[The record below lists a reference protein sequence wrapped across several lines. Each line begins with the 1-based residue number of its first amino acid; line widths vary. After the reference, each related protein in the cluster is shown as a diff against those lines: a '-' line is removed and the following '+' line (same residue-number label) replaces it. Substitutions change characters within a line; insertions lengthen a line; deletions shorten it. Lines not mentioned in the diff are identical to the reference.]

1 MISTPHLGK
10 LGKTAAAKGRIF
22 ILALSCAA
30 LLSSPA
36 FASTLT
42 RTSSFTYDA
51 ATGLLT
57 SETIEPTAT
66 SCNGNNT
73 SCAVATTYTYDAY
86 GNKTAATVS
95 GSGVTTRSTSSGYDS
110 QGEFQTSAANALSQ
124 SESWVYDQRFGVP
137 TSHTGPNGLTT
148 TWSYD
153 TFGRVTQENR
163 PDGTKTV
170 YTYINCAT
178 SGTCISGAA
187 IAQSAVTYAPGGSTI
202 ISPTTTSYYNSLSRK
217 IAVTTQGF
225 DGSTIITT
233 IQYDTNGR
241 VSQTSRPY
249 FQSGGTPHL
258 TVNTYDTIGRVTQV
272 SLPNGGTL
280 TYAYHGLTTS
290 VTNDHGQTTTTV
302 KNAQGLNASV
312 TDALGHTTNYGY
324 DAGGNLTSITDP
336 YGNVAANTYDIRSQK
351 IASSDPDMGSWS
363 YVYDVLGELVSQTDA
378 KGQTSTL
385 SYDLLGRVTSR
396 SENSQVSSWTYD
408 TATHGIGKVAEAKAC
423 TSSGCATVVSDRT
436 FAYDSLG
443 RPSSSI
449 TTVDGIANTY
459 TQTYDS
465 DGRPSTIA
473 YPSGLTLQYVYTSL
487 SYLSQIK
494 DNSSGTAY
502 WTANARDAEMHPVSQ
517 TFGNG
522 VTQSNTYDP
531 NTGFLT
537 NVRAGPSDQV
547 AAFDY
552 NYDTLG
558 NLNYRSDNLS
568 GVFEYGC
575 YDALNRLSQYAV
587 GNGVT
592 SCTAATNNKQVT
604 YDALGN
610 ITSKT
615 GVGAYAYNASGSSR
629 PHVVAEIVG
638 TVNGVVNPTY
648 SYDANGNMTSGGG
661 RSVSVTSFNMVAVI
675 SQGTASATFA
685 YDDAH
690 QRIKQTL
697 VAGSTTTVTT
707 YLNDPASGAMEDKAV
722 TGSTTTWHDYILA
735 DGHIVAEKFS
745 GATNATRYFV
755 LDHLS
760 SIAVV
765 TDENGNV
772 VERDF
777 YDAWGKRRNADGS
790 DDTTCSLTSQTTHGF
805 TNQEEIDAMC
815 LVNLNARVY
824 DPLLGRFMS
833 PDPTVEQQFNLQDLN
848 RYSYVGNNP
857 LSFTD
862 PSGLCFLGCFW
873 KQSWFAPLLDIAL
886 FFVGLPELEAG
897 FGLASNAT
905 AAFSTFLIPNAAIAG
920 GISGGITGGL
930 KGMFLGAAEG
940 AAFAGL
946 VPTLGG
952 NINGILGTTASAP
965 FIGKFLAGGLVGGI
979 FSAANNGNFASGF
992 LAAGVGSLAGPLA
1005 GNGLSPQGI
1014 FISAVLGG
1022 AASVL
1027 GGGKFA
1033 NGAITGAFAYA
1044 AENCASGGCDTITS
1058 SNRTSAGGSG
1068 TQNSSDTQDRNPY
1081 RICNSKFKRSGLA
1094 NNLRLSACQR

>member
-1 MISTPHLGK
+1 MTS
-10 LGKTAAAKGRIF
+10 
-22 ILALSCAA
+22 
-30 LLSSPA
+30 LL
-36 FASTLT
+36 
-42 RTSSFTYDA
+42 R
-51 ATGLLT
+51 
-57 SETIEPTAT
+57 
-66 SCNGNNT
+66 
-73 SCAVATTYTYDAY
+73 
-86 GNKTAATVS
+86 
-95 GSGVTTRSTSSGYDS
+95 
-110 QGEFQTSAANALSQ
+110 
-124 SESWVYDQRFGVP
+124 VP
-137 TSHTGPNGLTT
+137 VV
-148 TWSYD
+148 D
-153 TFGRVTQENR
+153 TQ
-163 PDGTKTV
+163 
-170 YTYINCAT
+170 A
-178 SGTCISGAA
+178 
-187 IAQSAVTYAPGGSTI
+187 
-202 ISPTTTSYYNSLSRK
+202 
-217 IAVTTQGF
+217 F
-225 DGSTIITT
+225 DGSNWSRTQV
-233 IQYDTNGR
+233 QYDANGR
-241 VSQTSRPY
+241 VLQTSRPY
-249 FQSGGTPHL
+249 FTSGGSPHW
-258 TVNTYDTIGRVTQV
+258 TVNSYDTIGRVTQT
-272 SLPNGGTL
+272 SLPNGGSV

-290 VTNDHGQTTTTV
+290 ATNDHGQTTTTV

-324 DAGGNLTSITDP
+324 DAEGNLIAVTDP
-336 YGNVAANTYDIRSQK
+336 YGNVTTNSYDIRGQK

-522 VTQSNTYDP
+522 VTQANTYDP

-537 NVRAGPSDQV
+537 NVRAGSSDQV

-615 GVGAYAYNASGSSR
+615 GVGAYAYNAAGSSQ
-629 PHVVAEIVG
+629 PHAVTGIVG

-661 RSVSVTSFNMVAVI
+661 RTVSVTSFNMVAVI

-685 YDDAH
+685 YDDSH

-745 GATNATRYFV
+745 GGYPSHALLYPR
-755 LDHLS
+755 S
-760 SIAVV
+760 S
-765 TDENGNV
+765 
-772 VERDF
+772 
-777 YDAWGKRRNADGS
+777 
-790 DDTTCSLTSQTTHGF
+790 
-805 TNQEEIDAMC
+805 
-815 LVNLNARVY
+815 
-824 DPLLGRFMS
+824 
-833 PDPTVEQQFNLQDLN
+833 QFH
-848 RYSYVGNNP
+848 R
-857 LSFTD
+857 
-862 PSGLCFLGCFW
+862 
-873 KQSWFAPLLDIAL
+873 
-886 FFVGLPELEAG
+886 
-897 FGLASNAT
+897 
-905 AAFSTFLIPNAAIAG
+905 
-920 GISGGITGGL
+920 
-930 KGMFLGAAEG
+930 
-940 AAFAGL
+940 
-946 VPTLGG
+946 
-952 NINGILGTTASAP
+952 
-965 FIGKFLAGGLVGGI
+965 
-979 FSAANNGNFASGF
+979 
-992 LAAGVGSLAGPLA
+992 
-1005 GNGLSPQGI
+1005 
-1014 FISAVLGG
+1014 
-1022 AASVL
+1022 
-1027 GGGKFA
+1027 
-1033 NGAITGAFAYA
+1033 
-1044 AENCASGGCDTITS
+1044 GCD
-1058 SNRTSAGGSG
+1058 RRERQCGRA
-1068 TQNSSDTQDRNPY
+1068 
-1081 RICNSKFKRSGLA
+1081 
-1094 NNLRLSACQR
+1094 RLL